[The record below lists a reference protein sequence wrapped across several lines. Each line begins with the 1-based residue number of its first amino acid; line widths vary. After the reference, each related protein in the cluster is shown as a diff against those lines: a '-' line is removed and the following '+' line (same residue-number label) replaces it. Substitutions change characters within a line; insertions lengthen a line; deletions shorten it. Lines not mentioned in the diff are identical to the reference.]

1 MTRPPPKPLP
11 VGKRRGRPE
20 NPTLVLHHK
29 GWRTRVWVLLPSG
42 ERKREWVYFPA
53 RDPKTAQAQ
62 LRQLLRK
69 PESERIDVAADPVG
83 ALTFK
88 DLAEQWTSGKLHDR
102 YPDHVASKKRS
113 VRNDVIRLGKLY
125 ATIGGVPLVA
135 FTVEHA
141 ERAMAN
147 LPPTAKASATRRHYA
162 QLIARVLA
170 LAVYPC
176 KILER
181 SPLPRGFLPKV
192 RTSKSFQWLRPAEEL
207 ALVTCPEVPFERRVL
222 YWFLAREGCRLS
234 EALALRWRNV
244 AGRVV
249 QLGITKTNEPRT
261 WAMRDDVAL
270 GLAVLRGSAPDDA
283 QILVVPGLDKAAR
296 RFREDLLLARVKRP
310 ELHERAPGT
319 QPIRLHDLRATF
331 VTLALAA
338 GKSETWVADRTGHR
352 SSIMINRRAPRAPQ
366 RSSTWA
372 SWPPWC
378 WLGILAQTS
387 HNSPRKRRSPSRPHA
402 ARPPRGAGSPC
413 RTRTG
418 TPCG

>member
-1 MTRPPPKPLP
+1 VTRPTKPLP

-29 GWRTRVWVLLPSG
+29 GYRTRVWMQLPSG
-42 ERKREWVYFPA
+42 ERKREWMYFSHD
-53 RDPKTAQAQ
+53 RRTAEGQ

-69 PESERIDVAADPVG
+69 SESERLDTAADPVG
-83 ALTFK
+83 TATFK
-88 DLAEQWTSGKLHDR
+88 DLAEQWTSGELHER
-102 YPDHVASKKRS
+102 YPDHVVSKARS
-113 VRNDVIRLGKLY
+113 VRNDIIRLGKLFD
-125 ATIGGVPLVA
+125 TIGNVPLVS

-147 LPPTAKASATRRHYA
+147 LPTTAKASATRRHYA

-192 RTSKSFQWLRPAEEL
+192 RATKSFQWLRPAEEL

-234 EALALRWRNV
+234 EALALRWRDV

-249 QLGITKTNEPRT
+249 QLGITKTDEPRT

-270 GLAVLRGSAPDDA
+270 GLAALRGLASDDMRIFVA
-283 QILVVPGLDKAAR
+283 PGLDKAAR
-296 RFREDLLLARVKRP
+296 TFRADLLLAGVKRP
-310 ELHERAPGT
+310 ELHERAPGK

-338 GKSETWVADRTGHR
+338 GRSETWVADRTGHR
-352 SSIMINRRAPRAPQ
+352 SSIMINRY
-366 RSSTWA
+366 
-372 SWPPWC
+372 
-378 WLGILAQTS
+378 
-387 HNSPRKRRSPSRPHA
+387 RRA
-402 ARPPRGAGSPC
+402 ARTATELNLGELVSVVLTRNSGSTEPQFAP
-413 RTRTG
+413 G
-418 TPCG
+418 TALPEAAQ

>member
-1 MTRPPPKPLP
+1 VTRPPKPLP

-20 NPTLVLHHK
+20 NPTLVWHHR
-29 GWRTRVWVLLPSG
+29 GWRTRVWVQLPSG

-53 RDPKTAQAQ
+53 RDQKTAQVQ
-62 LRQLLRK
+62 LRHLLRK
-69 PESERIDVAADPVG
+69 PESERIEAVADPAGGV
-83 ALTFK
+83 TFK
-88 DLAEQWTSGKLHDR
+88 ELAEQWTSGELHER

-113 VRNDVIRLGKLY
+113 VRNDIIRLGKLFD
-125 ATIGGVPLVA
+125 TVGNVPLVS
-135 FTVEHA
+135 FTVEDA

-147 LPPTAKASATRRHYA
+147 LPATAKASATRRHYA

-192 RTSKSFQWLRPAEEL
+192 RATKSFQWLRPAEEL
-207 ALVTCPEVPFERRVL
+207 ALVTCPDVPFERRVL

-234 EALALRWRNV
+234 EALALRWRDV

-261 WAMRDDVAL
+261 WAMREDVAL
-270 GLAVLRGSAPDDA
+270 GLAALHGSAPDDA
-283 QILVVPGLDKAAR
+283 RIFAAPCLDKAAR
-296 RFREDLLLARVKRP
+296 RFRADLLLAGVTRP
-310 ELHERAPGT
+310 ELHERAPGK

-338 GKSETWVADRTGHR
+338 GRSETWVADRTGHR
-352 SSIMINRRAPRAPQ
+352 SSIMINRY
-366 RSSTWA
+366 
-372 SWPPWC
+372 
-378 WLGILAQTS
+378 
-387 HNSPRKRRSPSRPHA
+387 RRA
-402 ARPPRGAGSPC
+402 ARTATELNLGELVPVVLARNYGSVEPEFVP
-413 RTRTG
+413 G
-418 TPCG
+418 TALPEAAQ